1 MWYVI
6 HTMSGTEQ
14 KCMQQC
20 MQYVDASDY
29 VEMFVPHY
37 ISKKHFKKEWH
48 DVEKTLFPGYLFVDT
63 DRIEAVMEGL
73 TKVHQ
78 YTRVLKDADV
88 VSPITKEEQEFL
100 SNMMDEH
107 HIVRYSEG
115 FLIGEKVCITSGPL
129 KHYQGCI
136 KTVDRHRRIAKLMI
150 PVFGGMTQVEVG
162 FGAVKRV
169 SQEEFHQMK
178 QQNIR
183 KHQTAA
189 PKEPGQ
195 VKVLKGA
202 FEGMTG
208 KLLSAEPERDEWTI
222 ELELFDVAT
231 KVICPREEIEIL

>member
-1 MWYVI
+1 
-6 HTMSGTEQ
+6 
-14 KCMQQC
+14 
-20 MQYVDASDY
+20 
-29 VEMFVPHY
+29 
-37 ISKKHFKKEWH
+37 
-48 DVEKTLFPGYLFVDT
+48 
-63 DRIEAVMEGL
+63 
-73 TKVHQ
+73 
-78 YTRVLKDADV
+78 
-88 VSPITKEEQEFL
+88 
-100 SNMMDEH
+100 
-107 HIVRYSEG
+107 
-115 FLIGEKVCITSGPL
+115 
-129 KHYQGCI
+129 
-136 KTVDRHRRIAKLMI
+136 MI

-183 KHQTAA
+183 KNQTAA

>member
-6 HTMSGTEQ
+6 HTMSGLEQ

-20 MQYVDASDY
+20 QEYIDETAY
-29 VEMFVPHY
+29 HEMFIPMY
-37 ISKKHFKKEWH
+37 KTKKHFKKEWH

-150 PVFGGMTQVEVG
+150 PVFGGMTPVEVG

-183 KHQTAA
+183 KHQTS
-189 PKEPGQ
+189 PRGKPGQ
-195 VKVLKGA
+195 VKVLSGA

-208 KLLSAEPERDEWTI
+208 RLLCAMPERDEWMI
-222 ELELFDVAT
+222 ELELFGVAT
-231 KVICPREEIEIL
+231 KVSCQREEIEVT